1 MRLRGQTPQSHGKLR
16 SVRLRHFLIA
26 VAAGLALADASI
38 VTLALPDILVDLH
51 TTVDGVAAVIGVYTV
66 VLVLTLIPVERL
78 MRRTGPAHAGAAGLA
93 IFTVASIGC
102 ALSKSL
108 AVLLVMRA
116 LQAVGGSAALMAAFS
131 LLVAKRDARQL
142 WLYATVVA
150 SAVGP
155 ALGGALTQAFDW
167 RAIFVVQAPVG
178 ALAAIA
184 CLLERDVVIPPR
196 SHHEPFR
203 VVPAAALAMLS
214 AALSAVL
221 FLLVLMLVVG
231 WSESPLRA
239 AAAVTVIPAGA
250 LVGSRIKGSY
260 ERLAAGGCLLVGGG
274 VLALTLL
281 PEPKLVWTLVPQ
293 ALAGVG
299 MGMALPSLAG
309 GLLPERDS
317 ADAAGLLTLRHL
329 GIAVILAVLAPIA
342 SHNLT
347 TATERARERGVALV
361 LDAQL
366 DPLEKIKLAPAL
378 LKGVDKKDPRAGLHK
393 AVVQHRS
400 DVSESER
407 PTYDKLGRRAD
418 ETLTDAVAEAF
429 RPAYIVTGVLA
440 VIAALLLVLPPPAA
454 AFGAAAATLA
464 AYAILHATIAPEP
477 VKIQDPCKPRNV
489 PSAGGITGFL
499 QGQALKLL
507 DSTACRLH
515 ASREELVL
523 ALADEQDRKRFE
535 ERHGV
540 DVRSLSSV
548 LGSLIRG

>member
-1 MRLRGQTPQSHGKLR
+1 
-16 SVRLRHFLIA
+16 VRVRHFLIA
-26 VAAGLALADASI
+26 AAAGLALADTSI
-38 VTLALPDILVDLH
+38 VTLALPDVLVDLH
-51 TTVDGVAAVIGVYTV
+51 TTVDGVAAVLGIYTL
-66 VLVLTLIPVERL
+66 VLVATLIPVERL

-102 ALSKSL
+102 AAANSL
-108 AVLLVMRA
+108 TVLLIARA
-116 LQAVGGSAALMAAFS
+116 IQAVGGSAALMAAFS

-150 SAVGP
+150 SALGP

-167 RAIFVVQAPVG
+167 RAIFIVQAPVG
-178 ALAAIA
+178 ALAALA
-184 CLLERDVVIPPR
+184 CLLEPTLGSDPNVVR
-196 SHHEPFR
+196 EREPFR

-221 FLLVLMLVVG
+221 FLLVLMLVAG
-231 WSESPLRA
+231 WSEAPLRA

-250 LVGSRIKGSY
+250 LAGSRIKGPF
-260 ERLAAGGCLLVGGG
+260 ERLAAAGCLLVGGG
-274 VLALTLL
+274 VIALALL

-317 ADAAGLLTLRHL
+317 ADAAALLTLRHL

-347 TATERARERGVALV
+347 TATEHARERGVALI
-361 LDAQL
+361 LDAPL

-378 LKGVDKKDPRAGLHK
+378 LKGVDTQDPRAGLRN
-393 AVVQHRS
+393 AVAAHRS
-400 DVSESER
+400 DVAEGER
-407 PTYDKLGRRAD
+407 ATYDKLGERAD

-429 RPAYIVTGVLA
+429 RAAFIVTGALA
-440 VIAALLLVLPPPAA
+440 LIAALLLVLPPPAA
-454 AFGAAAATLA
+454 AFGAATATIA
-464 AYAILHATIAPEP
+464 AYALLHATIAPEP

-489 PSAGGITGFL
+489 PSAGGISGFL
-499 QGQALKLL
+499 QSQALKLV

-515 ASREELVL
+515 VSREELVL

-535 ERHGV
+535 ERHGF
-540 DVRSLSSV
+540 DPRSAAGL

>member
-1 MRLRGQTPQSHGKLR
+1 
-16 SVRLRHFLIA
+16 VRIRHFLIA
-26 VAAGLALADASI
+26 VAAGLALADASV

-51 TTVDGVAAVIGVYTV
+51 TSVDGVAAVIGIYTV
-66 VLVLTLIPVERL
+66 VLVVTLIPVERL
-78 MRRTGPAHAGAAGLA
+78 MRRVGPAHTGAAGLA
-93 IFTVASIGC
+93 LFAIASLGC
-102 ALSKSL
+102 AAANSL
-108 AVLLVMRA
+108 TVLLIARA
-116 LQAVGGSAALMAAFS
+116 IQAVGGSAALMAAFS

-150 SAVGP
+150 SAIGP

-167 RAIFVVQAPVG
+167 QAIFVVQAPIG
-178 ALAAIA
+178 ALAAAA
-184 CLLERDVVIPPR
+184 CLLEREVVLPPR
-196 SHHEPFR
+196 VPREPFP

-221 FLLVLMLVVG
+221 FLLVLMLVAG
-231 WSESPLRA
+231 WSEAPLRA

-250 LVGSRIKGSY
+250 LAGSRIKGRY
-260 ERLAAGGCLLVGGG
+260 ERLAAAGCLLVGGG
-274 VLALTLL
+274 VIALALL
-281 PEPKLVWTLVPQ
+281 PEPKLVWTLIPQ

-317 ADAAGLLTLRHL
+317 ADAASLLTLRHL
-329 GIAVILAVLAPIA
+329 GIAVILAILAPLA

-361 LDAQL
+361 LDAPL

-378 LKGVDKKDPRAGLHK
+378 LKGVEKQDPRDGLRR
-393 AVVQHRS
+393 AVAAHRS
-400 DVSESER
+400 DVAEDEHA
-407 PTYDKLGRRAD
+407 TYDKLGHRAD

-429 RPAYIVTGVLA
+429 RPAFVVTGVLA
-440 VIAALLLVLPPPAA
+440 LIAALLLVLPPPWLAL
-454 AFGAAAATLA
+454 GAATATIA
-464 AYAILHATIAPEP
+464 GYALLHATIAPEP
-477 VKIQDPCKPRNV
+477 VKIQDPCNPRNV
-489 PSAGGITGFL
+489 ASSGGITGFL

-523 ALADEQDRKRFE
+523 ALADEQDRERFKKKY
-535 ERHGV
+535 GV

-548 LGSLIRG
+548 LGSLISG

>member
-1 MRLRGQTPQSHGKLR
+1 
-16 SVRLRHFLIA
+16 VRIRHLLIA

-51 TTVDGVAAVIGVYTV
+51 TTVDGVAAVIGIYTV
-66 VLVLTLIPVERL
+66 VLVVTLIPVERL
-78 MRRTGPAHAGAAGLA
+78 MRRIGPAHTGAAGLA
-93 IFTVASIGC
+93 LFAAASLGC
-102 ALSKSL
+102 AAANSL
-108 AVLLVMRA
+108 TVLLIARA
-116 LQAVGGSAALMAAFS
+116 IQALGGSAALMAAFS

-167 RAIFVVQAPVG
+167 RAIFVFQAPIG
-178 ALAAIA
+178 ALAAVA
-184 CLLERDVVIPPR
+184 CLLERDVVLPPR
-196 SHHEPFR
+196 VKREPFP

-221 FLLVLMLVVG
+221 FLLVLMLVAG
-231 WSESPLRA
+231 WSEAPLRA

-250 LVGSRIKGSY
+250 LVGSRIKGRY
-260 ERLAAGGCLLVGGG
+260 EQLAAAGCLLVGGG
-274 VLALTLL
+274 VIALALL
-281 PEPKLVWTLVPQ
+281 PEPKLVWTLIPQ

-317 ADAAGLLTLRHL
+317 ADAASLLTLRHL
-329 GIAVILAVLAPIA
+329 GIAVILAILAPLA
-342 SHNLT
+342 SHNLN

-361 LDAQL
+361 LDAPL

-378 LKGVDKKDPRAGLHK
+378 LKGVDTTQDPRAGLRK
-393 AVVQHRS
+393 AVAAHRT
-400 DVSESER
+400 DVSEDER
-407 PTYDKLGRRAD
+407 TTYDKLGKRAD

-429 RPAYIVTGVLA
+429 RPAFIVTGVLA
-440 VIAALLLVLPPPAA
+440 LIAALLLLLPPPWLAL
-454 AFGAAAATLA
+454 GAATATIA
-464 AYAILHATIAPEP
+464 GYALLHATIAPEP

-523 ALADEQDRKRFE
+523 ALADEQDRKRFQE
-535 ERHGV
+535 KYGV

-548 LGSLIRG
+548 LGSLISG

>member
-1 MRLRGQTPQSHGKLR
+1 MR
-16 SVRLRHFLIA
+16 VRHLLLA

-66 VLVLTLIPVERL
+66 VLVVTLIPAERV
-78 MRRTGPAHAGAAGLA
+78 MRRTGPGIVGGAGLA
-93 IFTVASIGC
+93 LF
-102 ALSKSL
+102 ALASL
-108 AVLLVMRA
+108 ACAAADSLTVLLIARA
-116 LQAVGGSAALMAAFS
+116 VQAVGGSAALMAAFS

-167 RAIFVVQAPVG
+167 QAIFIVQAPIG
-178 ALAAIA
+178 ALAAAA

-196 SHHEPFR
+196 VEREPFE

-221 FLLVLMLVVG
+221 FLLVLMLVAG
-231 WSESPLRA
+231 WSEAPLRA

-260 ERLAAGGCLLVGGG
+260 SRLAAQGCLLVGGG
-274 VLALTLL
+274 VIALALL
-281 PEPKLVWTLVPQ
+281 PEPKLVWTLIPQ
-293 ALAGVG
+293 ALAGLG

-317 ADAAGLLTLRHL
+317 ADAASLLTLRHL
-329 GIAVILAVLAPIA
+329 GIAVILAILAPLA
-342 SHNLT
+342 SHNLN

-361 LDAQL
+361 LDAPL
-366 DPLEKIKLAPAL
+366 DPLEKIKLAPEL
-378 LKGVDKKDPRAGLHK
+378 LKGVDTTQDPRAGLK
-393 AVVQHRS
+393 TALAANRS
-400 DVSESER
+400 KVSAGEQA
-407 PTYDKLGRRAD
+407 TYDKLGARAD

-429 RPAYIVTGVLA
+429 RPAFVVTGVLA
-440 VIAALLLVLPPPAA
+440 LLAALLLMLPPPWLAL
-454 AFGAAAATLA
+454 GAATATIA
-464 AYAILHATIAPEP
+464 GYALLHATIAPEP
-477 VKIQDPCKPRNV
+477 VKIQNPCDSRDLQ
-489 PSAGGITGFL
+489 SSGGISGFL
-499 QGQALKLL
+499 QTQALRLL

-515 ASREELVL
+515 ASREEVVL

-535 ERHGV
+535 EKHGV
-540 DVRSLSSV
+540 DVRSVSSV
-548 LGSLIRG
+548 LGSLISG

>member
-1 MRLRGQTPQSHGKLR
+1 
-16 SVRLRHFLIA
+16 VRVRHLLIA
-26 VAAGLALADASI
+26 VAAGLALADASV

-66 VLVLTLIPVERL
+66 VLVLTLIPVERV

-102 ALSKSL
+102 AASNSL
-108 AVLLVMRA
+108 TVLLIMRA
-116 LQAVGGSAALMAAFS
+116 IQAIGGSAALMAAFS
-131 LLVAKRDARQL
+131 LLVAERDARQL

-150 SAVGP
+150 SALGP
-155 ALGGALTQAFDW
+155 ALGGALTQAFNW
-167 RAIFVVQAPVG
+167 RAIFVVQAPIG
-178 ALAAIA
+178 ALAAVA

-196 SHHEPFR
+196 VPHEPFR
-203 VVPAAALAMLS
+203 TVPAIALAMLS

-221 FLLVLMLVVG
+221 FLLVLMLVAG
-231 WSESPLRA
+231 WSEAPLRA

-250 LVGSRIKGSY
+250 LVGSRLKGSY
-260 ERLAAGGCLLVGGG
+260 ERLAAAGCLLVGGG
-274 VLALTLL
+274 VIALALL
-281 PEPKLVWTLVPQ
+281 PEAKLVWTLLPQ

-342 SHNLT
+342 SHNLD

-361 LDAQL
+361 LDAPL

-378 LKGVDKKDPRAGLHK
+378 LKGVDTEDPRDGLRK
-393 AVVQHRS
+393 AVAAHRS
-400 DVSESER
+400 DVSDSER
-407 PTYDKLGRRAD
+407 VTYDELGRRAD
-418 ETLTDAVAEAF
+418 ETLTDAVADAF
-429 RPAYIVTGVLA
+429 RTAFIVTGVLA
-440 VIAALLLVLPPPAA
+440 LIAALLLVLPPPAA
-454 AFGAAAATLA
+454 ALGAATATIA
-464 AYAILHATIAPEP
+464 AYALLHATIAPEP

-489 PSAGGITGFL
+489 PSAGGISGFL

-507 DSTACRLH
+507 DATACRLH
-515 ASREELVL
+515 ASREELAL
-523 ALADEQDRKRFE
+523 ALADEQDRERFK

-540 DVRSLSSV
+540 DVRSLSNV

>member
-1 MRLRGQTPQSHGKLR
+1 
-16 SVRLRHFLIA
+16 VRIRHFLIA

-38 VTLALPDILVDLH
+38 VTLALPDILVDLN
-51 TTVDGVAAVIGVYTV
+51 TTVDGVAAVIGIYTV
-66 VLVLTLIPVERL
+66 VLVATLIPVERL
-78 MRRTGPAHAGAAGLA
+78 MRRVGPGRTGAAGLA
-93 IFTVASIGC
+93 LFAIASLGC
-102 ALSKSL
+102 AAANSL
-108 AVLLVMRA
+108 TVLLIARA
-116 LQAVGGSAALMAAFS
+116 IQAVGGSAALMAAFS

-150 SAVGP
+150 SALGP

-167 RAIFVVQAPVG
+167 QAIFVFQAPIG
-178 ALAAIA
+178 ALAAVA
-184 CLLERDVVIPPR
+184 CLLERDVVVPPR
-196 SHHEPFR
+196 VAHEPFA

-221 FLLVLMLVVG
+221 FLLVLMLVAG
-231 WSESPLRA
+231 WSEAPLRA

-250 LVGSRIKGSY
+250 LAGSRIKGRY
-260 ERLAAGGCLLVGGG
+260 EQLAAAGCLLVGGG
-274 VLALTLL
+274 VIALALL
-281 PEPKLVWTLVPQ
+281 PEPKLVWTLIPQ

-317 ADAAGLLTLRHL
+317 ADAASLLTLRHL
-329 GIAVILAVLAPIA
+329 GIAVILAILAPLA

-361 LDAQL
+361 LDAPL

-378 LKGVDKKDPRAGLHK
+378 LKGVETQDPRAGLRK
-393 AVVQHRS
+393 AVAEHRT
-400 DVSESER
+400 DVSEDER
-407 PTYDKLGRRAD
+407 ATYDKLGTRAD

-429 RPAYIVTGVLA
+429 RPAFIVTGVLA
-440 VIAALLLVLPPPAA
+440 LIAALLLVLPPPWLAL
-454 AFGAAAATLA
+454 GAATATIGG
-464 AYAILHATIAPEP
+464 YALLHATIAPEP
-477 VKIQDPCKPRNV
+477 VKIQDPCKPRNI
-489 PSAGGITGFL
+489 PSSGGITGFL

-523 ALADEQDRKRFE
+523 ALADEQDRERFKKKY
-535 ERHGV
+535 GV
-540 DVRSLSSV
+540 DPRSVSSV
-548 LGSLIRG
+548 LGSLISG

>member
-1 MRLRGQTPQSHGKLR
+1 
-16 SVRLRHFLIA
+16 VRIRHLLIA

-51 TTVDGVAAVIGVYTV
+51 TTVDGVAAVIGIYTV
-66 VLVLTLIPVERL
+66 VLVVTLIPVERL
-78 MRRTGPAHAGAAGLA
+78 MRRIGPSHTGAAGLA
-93 IFTVASIGC
+93 LFAVASLGC
-102 ALSKSL
+102 AAANSL
-108 AVLLVMRA
+108 TVLLIARA
-116 LQAVGGSAALMAAFS
+116 IQALGGSAALMAAFS

-167 RAIFVVQAPVG
+167 QAIFVFQAPIG
-178 ALAAIA
+178 ALAAVA
-184 CLLERDVVIPPR
+184 CLLERDVVLPPR
-196 SHHEPFR
+196 VKREPFR

-221 FLLVLMLVVG
+221 FLLVLMLVAG
-231 WSESPLRA
+231 WSEAPLRA

-250 LVGSRIKGSY
+250 LVGSRIKGRY
-260 ERLAAGGCLLVGGG
+260 VQLAAAGCLLVGGG
-274 VLALTLL
+274 VIALALL
-281 PEPKLVWTLVPQ
+281 PEPKLVWTLIPQ

-317 ADAAGLLTLRHL
+317 ADAASLLTLRHL
-329 GIAVILAVLAPIA
+329 GIAVILAILAPLA

-361 LDAQL
+361 LDAPL

-378 LKGVDKKDPRAGLHK
+378 LKGVEKQDPRAGLRK
-393 AVVQHRS
+393 AVAAHRT
-400 DVSESER
+400 DVSEDER
-407 PTYDKLGRRAD
+407 TTYDELGERAD

-429 RPAYIVTGVLA
+429 RPAFIVTGVLA
-440 VIAALLLVLPPPAA
+440 LIAALLLLLPPPWLAL
-454 AFGAAAATLA
+454 GAATATIGG
-464 AYAILHATIAPEP
+464 YALLHATIAPEP

-523 ALADEQDRKRFE
+523 ALADEQDRERFKE
-535 ERHGV
+535 KYGV

-548 LGSLIRG
+548 LGSLISG

>member
-1 MRLRGQTPQSHGKLR
+1 
-16 SVRLRHFLIA
+16 VRIRHLLIA

-51 TTVDGVAAVIGVYTV
+51 TTVDGVAAVIGIYTV
-66 VLVLTLIPVERL
+66 VLVVTLIPVERL
-78 MRRTGPAHAGAAGLA
+78 MRRIGPSHTGAAGLA
-93 IFTVASIGC
+93 LFAIAALGC
-102 ALSKSL
+102 AAANSL
-108 AVLLVMRA
+108 TVLLIARA
-116 LQAVGGSAALMAAFS
+116 IQALGGSAALMAAFS

-167 RAIFVVQAPVG
+167 QAIFVFQAPIG
-178 ALAAIA
+178 ALAAVA
-184 CLLERDVVIPPR
+184 CLLERDVVLPPR
-196 SHHEPFR
+196 VKREPFR

-221 FLLVLMLVVG
+221 FLLVLMLVAG
-231 WSESPLRA
+231 WSEAPLRA

-250 LVGSRIKGSY
+250 LVGSRIKGRY
-260 ERLAAGGCLLVGGG
+260 VQLAAAGCLLVGGG
-274 VLALTLL
+274 VIALALL
-281 PEPKLVWTLVPQ
+281 PEPKLVWTLIPQ

-317 ADAAGLLTLRHL
+317 ADAASLLTLRHL
-329 GIAVILAVLAPIA
+329 GIAVILAILAPLA
-342 SHNLT
+342 SHNLN

-361 LDAQL
+361 LDAPL

-378 LKGVDKKDPRAGLHK
+378 LKGVEKQDPRAGLRK
-393 AVVQHRS
+393 AVAAHRT
-400 DVSESER
+400 DVSEDER
-407 PTYDKLGRRAD
+407 TTYDELGERAD

-429 RPAYIVTGVLA
+429 RPAFIVTGVLA
-440 VIAALLLVLPPPAA
+440 LIAALLLLLPPPWLAL
-454 AFGAAAATLA
+454 GAATATIA
-464 AYAILHATIAPEP
+464 GYALLHATIAPEP

-515 ASREELVL
+515 ASREDRVM
-523 ALADEQDRKRFE
+523 ALADEQERERFKE
-535 ERHGV
+535 KYGV
-540 DVRSLSSV
+540 DVGSLSSV
-548 LGSLIRG
+548 LGSLISG